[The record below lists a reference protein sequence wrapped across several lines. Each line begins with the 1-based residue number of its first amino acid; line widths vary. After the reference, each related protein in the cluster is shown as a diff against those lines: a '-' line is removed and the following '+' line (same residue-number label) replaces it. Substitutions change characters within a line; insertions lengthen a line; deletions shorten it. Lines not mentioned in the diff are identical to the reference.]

1 MNINRFTRIAF
12 LLSLIALIAGLYGCD
27 EVQQVLFPPDKPPEP
42 PVAPTEIP
50 IGVVLEQTGEYALY
64 GVSMLEGF
72 ALARDHI
79 NNSGQLGDAN
89 LTFIVEDD
97 QSSVA
102 GAVEAVDKLIDQDNV
117 SFITGFAISTLL
129 EQVIPKAQESGVLLF
144 SSVSSAPGLS
154 ARGDFIFRA
163 ALTSAVLNPPIVEET
178 HAYLPYQTAA
188 VIFQSDDTYSTLSN
202 EELVKKLTALRV
214 AVVATETYERGET
227 DFFTQLAQIAETDPE
242 MLFISGIGLDSSHIM
257 IQARELMPEVRF
269 AVPEMDDNMVTAAGP
284 AAEGAITSISWLS
297 TAHIAANQTFVQSY
311 TERYGEAPLTWAA
324 QSYATLHILATAIA
338 TAGSTDAAA
347 VRDVLAHT
355 ADLETVLGPFSFNAD
370 GDAVYDPI
378 VLTVKDGALE
388 PFMVDAPVSE

>member
-1 MNINRFTRIAF
+1 MNINRFTRITF
-12 LLSLIALIAGLYGCD
+12 VLSLIALIVGLYGCD
-27 EVQQVLFPPDKPPEP
+27 AVLQVLLPPDKPPET
-42 PVAPTEIP
+42 PVVPTEIP

-64 GVSMLEGF
+64 GASMLDGF

-79 NNSGQLGDAN
+79 NDSGLLGDAK
-89 LTFIVEDD
+89 LTFVVEDD

-102 GAVEAVDKLIDQDNV
+102 GAVAAVDKLIDQDNV

-129 EQVIPKAQESGVLLF
+129 EGVLPKAQESGVLLF

-163 ALTSAVLNPPIVEET
+163 ALTSAVLNPPIVSET
-178 HAYLPYQTAA
+178 HAYSPYQTAA
-188 VIFQSDDTYSTLSN
+188 VIFQADDVYSTLSN
-202 EELVKKLTALRV
+202 EEFVKALDAIGV
-214 AVVATETYERGET
+214 AVVAMETYERGET
-227 DFFTQLAQIAETDPE
+227 DFSTPLSQIAETDPE
-242 MLFISGIGLDSSHIM
+242 MLFISGIGLDPSHIM
-257 IQARELMPEVRF
+257 ITARELMPDVRF
-269 AVPEMDDNMVTAAGP
+269 AVPEMDGDMVTATGD
-284 AAEGAITSISWLS
+284 AAEGAVTSISWLS
-297 TAHIAANQTFVQSY
+297 TADTEANRAFVQSY
-311 TERYGEAPLTWAA
+311 TDRYGEAPLTWAA

-347 VRDVLAHT
+347 VRDVLANT
-355 ADLETVLGPFSFNAD
+355 ADLDTVLGTFSFNPD